1 MTDGLVTG
9 LAVAAAVGCG
19 LMAGLLFAFSA
30 VIMPSLRQRRPAEG
44 IGVMQT
50 INVVIVNPR
59 FLLVFLGTAAASLA
73 LLVTVLRSSDR
84 TAHVD
89 LIGAGA
95 LYLIGTMVV
104 TAAAN
109 VPRNDA
115 LDALDPTDPAS
126 ADAWRRYLRGW
137 TAWNHVRTTSC
148 VAALA
153 LLLVALAR
161 G

>member
-1 MTDGLVTG
+1 MIDGLATG
-9 LAVAAAVGCG
+9 LAVVTAVGCG

-30 VIMPSLRQRRPAEG
+30 VIMPSLRRRPEAEG
-44 IGVMQT
+44 MATMQT
-50 INVVIVNPR
+50 INVVIVNPL
-59 FLLVFLGTAAASLA
+59 FLLVFLGTAAGALA
-73 LLVTVLRSSDR
+73 LVGSVLRSSDR
-84 TAHVD
+84 TAHLD
-89 LIGAGA
+89 LIGSGA

-104 TAAAN
+104 AAAAN